1 MVRLRSAQQTSA
13 TQVAKPSH
21 SAHTTVYPLR
31 PPMARL
37 FRGMQ
42 HVALVLPPLAMLLQL
57 ANSISVKEMLLL
69 VLAAVCL
76 FWIGRLLEGYAAR

>member
-1 MVRLRSAQQTSA
+1 
-13 TQVAKPSH
+13 
-21 SAHTTVYPLR
+21 
-31 PPMARL
+31 MARL